1 MTLLGKPFPI
11 RHVKASPK
19 GLASHRFISFLEQLM
34 RHLDALKFGSAPRC
48 FRRARFVLGMPA
60 LSQDLPTFIPP
71 SQTDCNN
78 WP

>member
-1 MTLLGKPFPI
+1 MTLLVKRLSI

-19 GLASHRFISFLEQLM
+19 GLASHRFISLLEPLM

-48 FRRARFVLGMPA
+48 FRLARFVLGMPA

-78 WP
+78 